1 MNDFEMIPT
10 ERTKISRLIIGN
22 ARIAMMVFILFTVI
36 VVTTT
41 DVRFMTKSDWRDL
54 GLEFFILLFCTYGMY
69 VCCLDGGIK
78 KGHSMEAY
86 IKSVNRFCELKDR
99 VESTSLEIMGE
110 FCTHYVDE
118 ELRKSRMQYL
128 SVVCISYDVYIE
140 KYVKLGKKEIDE
152 IEDLT
157 SAQKKAIKKANAIR
171 RIKLTP
177 EMILTQGDAPHTRSP
192 LSASPKMMKYTA
204 LSAKIA
210 KMSFVTIFVTLIA
223 LDPLLDPSW
232 NVFVKACLKLVSVI
246 INGFDGHKDGIE
258 NVSVFTVNY
267 MNNQSSLMQQA
278 LLYNEA
284 NPTTQITT

>member
-1 MNDFEMIPT
+1 MNDFEIIQP
-10 ERTKISRLIIGN
+10 ERVKLSRVLVSN
-22 ARIAMMVFILFTVI
+22 ARVAMMVFILFTVI

-78 KGHSMEAY
+78 KGRSLDGY
-86 IKSVNRFCELKDR
+86 NNSIKRFRELKEK
-99 VESTSLEIMGE
+99 VEGTMLTKMGE
-110 FCTHYVDE
+110 FCVHYCDE
-118 ELRKSRMQYL
+118 ELRKARMQYL
-128 SVVCISYDVYIE
+128 AVVCIPYDEYME

-152 IEDLT
+152 LSDLS
-157 SAQKKAIKKANAIR
+157 SAQRKALKKANSVR

-177 EMILTQGDAPHTRSP
+177 EMILNEGSMAHSRSP
-192 LSASPKMMKYTA
+192 LSFSPEKMKYVA

-210 KMSFVTIFVTLIA
+210 KMSFVTIFVTLIV

-232 NVFVKACLKLVSVI
+232 NVFVKACIKLVSVC
-246 INGFDGHKDGIE
+246 INGFDGHKDGLE
-258 NVSVFTVNY
+258 NVNVFTVNY

-278 LLYNEA
+278 LQYA
-284 NPTTQITT
+284 NVTTEKTT